1 MVEKEFLDK
10 LKQIRAALVTAKTE
24 GTNDTNSRELQ
35 AENEALKAKN
45 VKLAYRVQHCVRNIE
60 ELMDE
65 NRALKE
71 AVEANRLA
79 EF

>member
-1 MVEKEFLDK
+1 
-10 LKQIRAALVTAKTE
+10 
-24 GTNDTNSRELQ
+24 
-35 AENEALKAKN
+35 
-45 VKLAYRVQHCVRNIE
+45 VQHCVRNIE